1 MHRDMK
7 GGGILHGLRGKQIS
21 LILIALVC
29 TTIFVWAWDRSSFL
43 TTFVPAEDQLLVP
56 SPDAPDATS
65 TKPEISVKEEIL
77 PAVTE
82 EDLKTDQEDKSSN
95 EATIIN
101 SPTKTTPETDDS
113 LKENVS
119 NEDLETESRSDQAD
133 KNMDADSITKSSTN
147 TDDGNKIDSSTEN
160 KGGENDAEE
169 AGKTSEVVTLSDS
182 STTTPDK
189 IIDDLNQITS
199 SAEKKGVGASDGEL
213 GTEQAEKSPES
224 VPSVVSDTESTT
236 KATID
241 DNDKTAEQKDITMVV
256 SQTEKNPE
264 KDLEEERKSDATK
277 VFDNSVS
284 SANQTFSEGAKNDN
298 SAASDKKKKETCDY
312 AKGRWEE
319 GKPLY
324 SGFGCKQ
331 WLSGMWAC
339 RLTQR
344 TDFAYEKFRWKPFSC
359 EMPEFDGES
368 FLKRM
373 KDKTIAIIGD
383 SLGRQQFQSLM
394 CMVTGGEFREDV
406 VDVGWEY
413 GLVKARGAARP
424 DGWAYR
430 FPTTNTTILYYWS
443 ASLCDLEP
451 INPGDKATDWAMHLD
466 RPPAFLRRY
475 LDRFDVLVLNTGHHW
490 NRGKLNANRW
500 VMHVGG
506 VRNTDRKLAEIGRA
520 KNFTVY
526 SVVKWVD
533 QQLPTHPR
541 LKAFFRT
548 ISPRHFFHG
557 DWNTGGSCDNTVPLA
572 GGKEVTQD
580 ESLDHSASGA
590 VIGTKVKLLDITAI
604 SQLRDEGHISR
615 YSIKATPGMQDCL
628 HWCLP
633 GIPDTWNELM
643 IAQL

>member
-7 GGGILHGLRGKQIS
+7 GGLLHGLRGKQIS

-43 TTFVPAEDQLLVP
+43 TTFVPAEDQLFVP
-56 SPDAPDATS
+56 SPDAPDVRS
-65 TKPEISVKEEIL
+65 TIPEINVKEEIL

-82 EDLKTDQEDKSSN
+82 EDLKTDQDDKSPN

-101 SPTKTTPETDDS
+101 SPTKTTPERDDS
-113 LKENVS
+113 VKENVS
-119 NEDLETESRSDQAD
+119 NTDLEGELRTDQAD
-133 KNMDADSITKSSTN
+133 KNEDADSTTKSPTN
-147 TDDGNKIDSSTEN
+147 TDDGSKIDSSTEN

-189 IIDDLNQITS
+189 IIDDLNEITS
-199 SAEKKGVGASDGEL
+199 SAEKKGGVAASDGEL
-213 GTEQAEKSPES
+213 GTEQAEKSSEI
-224 VPSVVSDTESTT
+224 VPSVSSDTKSTT
-236 KATID
+236 KASID

-256 SQTEKNPE
+256 SQTETSPK
-264 KDLEEERKSDATK
+264 KDLEEEKKSDATK

-284 SANQTFSEGAKNDN
+284 SANQTFSQGAENHN
-298 SAASDKKKKETCDY
+298 SIAANMKKKETCDY

-373 KDKTIAIIGD
+373 KDKTIALIGD

-430 FPTTNTTILYYWS
+430 FPSTNTTILYYWS

-451 INPGDKATDWAMHLD
+451 INPVTKPQTGLCIWID
-466 RPPAFLRRY
+466 PAFLRRY
-475 LDRFDVLVLNTGHHW
+475 LDRFDVL
-490 NRGKLNANRW
+490 GKLNANRW

-526 SVVKWVD
+526 SIVKWVD

-590 VIGTKVKLLDITAI
+590 VRGTKVKLLDITAI